1 MLGLEGSRLNFCNSA
16 IEVLMGQKSLSKGLG
31 NITLNSSARQLSQ
44 TRKLQTRTVCLT
56 ECKLHFTDLVI
67 LIQNKTI
74 SVSVPFSTLIAKHHC
89 LLNFNW
95 PLPFVVLTNSF
106 FFYMYLSLLSNMQ
119 QKCFSSNICS
129 HRKRKVLETLKGKI
143 QAHFYIY
150 FPTFSKLSKKCG
162 LLGM

>member
-106 FFYMYLSLLSNMQ
+106 FFLHVSVLVVKYAAEVFQQQYLLTQKKKGPGNFERKNTGSFLYLLSNFQ
-119 QKCFSSNICS
+119 QA
-129 HRKRKVLETLKGKI
+129 
-143 QAHFYIY
+143 Q
-150 FPTFSKLSKKCG
+150 
-162 LLGM
+162 